1 LTTATVVATENMTD
15 YVSALSIDLG
25 TISPEIALLLAA
37 SVILLAGTVRKLA
50 PMSPWVALLAFA
62 VAFWLSVRQWGYQSS
77 AFADMVVC
85 DSFGVAFKMIFLTAS
100 IISLFLGYRYMKVKQ
115 LDRPE
120 YYALMV
126 LSTLGMIVMA
136 NTADLV
142 VMFLG
147 LEIMSLPLYIMAG
160 INRRSLESNEA
171 AIKYFIMGAFA
182 TAFLLL
188 GIAFVYGAAETTNL
202 RRIVTDF
209 SYIVQHASVFL
220 YAGVTLI
227 LIGFG
232 FKIAAVPFHSWVP
245 DVYQG
250 APTPVTAFFSV
261 APKAAGFAALLRI
274 FVFGFSDIA
283 VLSDIFWMLAVL
295 TMSVGNILALRQDNV
310 KRMLAYSSISH
321 AGYVLISLAV
331 GGSSAVSVAVFY
343 LVSYI
348 MFNLGAFAVVTV
360 LELRAGCKS
369 DFSEYVGLSRVHPYL
384 AATLTLFMLSLAGFP
399 PTAGFF
405 GKFYIF
411 SAAVQGG
418 FIWLAVIGVMNS
430 FVSVYYYLRVVKT
443 AYFDTVETQ
452 VKPANLTVTVVVTL
466 LITAAGTLAF
476 GLFPHELLR
485 FSQVAIFGL
494 P

>member
-1 LTTATVVATENMTD
+1 MSMTD

-37 SVILLAGTVRKLA
+37 FVILLAGTVRRLA
-50 PMSPWVALLAFA
+50 PAALWAALLAFA
-62 VAFWLSVRQWGYQSS
+62 VAFWLSARQWGYQSS
-77 AFADMVVC
+77 GFADMVVC

-100 IISLFLGYRYMKVKQ
+100 VISLFLGYRYMKVRH

-126 LSTLGMIVMA
+126 LSTLGMMVMA

-142 VMFLG
+142 IMFLG

-209 SYIVQHASVFL
+209 SYIVQHAAVFL

-227 LIGFG
+227 IIGFG
-232 FKIAAVPFHSWVP
+232 FKIGAVPFHSWIP
-245 DVYQG
+245 DVYHG

-274 FVFGFSDIA
+274 VVFGFSDIA
-283 VLSDIFWMLAVL
+283 VLSSVFWVLAVL

-321 AGYVLISLAV
+321 AGYILIALAV
-331 GGSSAVSVAVFY
+331 GGGDALSVAVFY
-343 LVSYI
+343 LVAYM
-348 MFNLGAFAVVTV
+348 MFNLGAFSVVTV
-360 LELRAGCKS
+360 LELRSGCKS
-369 DFSEYVGLSRVHPYL
+369 DISEYVGLSRVHPYL
-384 AATLTLFMLSLAGFP
+384 TATLTLFMLALAGFP
-399 PTAGFF
+399 PTVGFF

-411 SAAVQGG
+411 AAAVHGG
-418 FIWLAVIGVMNS
+418 YIWLTVIGVLNS
-430 FVSVYYYLRVVKT
+430 FVSVYYYLRVVRT
-443 AYFDTVETQ
+443 AWFDTVETP
-452 VKPANLTVTVVVTL
+452 VRPTILTISVVTTL
-466 LITAAGTLAF
+466 LITAIGTLGL